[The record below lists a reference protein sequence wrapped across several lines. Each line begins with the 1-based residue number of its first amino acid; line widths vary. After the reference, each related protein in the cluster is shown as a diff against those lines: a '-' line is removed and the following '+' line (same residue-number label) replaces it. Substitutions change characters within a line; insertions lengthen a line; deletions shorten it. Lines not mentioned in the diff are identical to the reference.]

1 MRGRVKPALMYNDL
15 FVSLFQPL
23 HDGSE
28 KTKDILVVKMSFV
41 LFIVLLQLLLR
52 R

>member
-28 KTKDILVVKMSFV
+28 KTKDIFVVKMSFV